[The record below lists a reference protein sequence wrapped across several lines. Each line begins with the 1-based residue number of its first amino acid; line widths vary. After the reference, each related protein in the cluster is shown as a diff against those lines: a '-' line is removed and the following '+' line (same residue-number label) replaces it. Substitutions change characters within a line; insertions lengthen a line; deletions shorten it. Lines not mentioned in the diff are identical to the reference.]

1 MLDKLTDTKVSAAK
15 AKATAYKLTD
25 GGGMYLLVSP
35 KAQKWWR
42 FDYRVS
48 GRRKTMALG
57 VYPEV
62 SLKAARERRRE
73 AREQVARGEDPSEVR
88 KAKKAERVH
97 TFASVAKD
105 WMTEMKPSWVPKH
118 FAKVLGRLEQHVFPW
133 LGQRPLTEI
142 DAADIEPV
150 LTRLQ
155 ERGHLESAHRV
166 REHIGQIFRW
176 AIRKRRVKAD
186 PTQELRGFLP
196 GRKAKHFASITD
208 PKQIA
213 ALLRAIAGYQ
223 GQFVTQQALKLA
235 PLVFVRPGELRHAEW
250 SEIDLE
256 AGEWRIPA
264 AKMKMTRA
272 HIVPLSKQAI
282 AVLKEIQPVTG
293 KSRYVFPSMR
303 TNTRPMSENT
313 VTGAL
318 RRLGYS
324 GDEMTGHGFR
334 SLASTRLNEM
344 GWNRDAIERQLAHVE
359 DSKVRAAYNHAE
371 YLTERRQ
378 MMQAWADYLEALQAG
393 ADVVPMLRRVS
404 RRRESTRS

>member
-1 MLDKLTDTKVSAAK
+1 MLDKLTDTKISAAK
-15 AKATAYKLTD
+15 AKATSYKLTD
-25 GGGMYLLVSP
+25 GGGKYLLVTP

-42 FDYRVS
+42 FDYRIS

-73 AREQVARGEDPSEVR
+73 ARELVARGEDPSDVR
-88 KAKKAERVH
+88 KSRKAERVH
-97 TFASVAKD
+97 TLESVAGE
-105 WMTEMKPSWVPKH
+105 WIAEMKPSWVPKH
-118 FAKVLGRLEQHVFPW
+118 FSKVLGRLEQHVFPW
-133 LGQRPLTEI
+133 LGQRPISEI
-142 DAADIEPV
+142 AAADIEP
-150 LTRLQ
+150 LLARLQ
-155 ERGHLESAHRV
+155 ERGTLESAHRV

-223 GQFVTQQALKLA
+223 GHSITQQALKLA

-264 AKMKMTRA
+264 AKMKMDRA
-272 HIVPLSKQAI
+272 HLVPLSKQAI
-282 AVLKEIQPVTG
+282 TVLKEIQPVTG
-293 KSRYVFPSMR
+293 KSRYVFPSLR
-303 TNTRPMSENT
+303 TNARPMSENT

-393 ADVVPMLRRVS
+393 ADVVPFLKRA
-404 RRRESTRS
+404 